1 MIPRAAERLADDV
14 AFPFPSLPSRSYP
27 VLSSPAPA
35 PAPVHSSH
43 PAHLLL
49 QKATLPP
56 PAPRPEPL
64 LATTFV
70 GIPLYP
76 LACSVTDSLRSARK
90 RDTSRATA
98 PVSARPRLATSVE
111 TRVTLCAHHLFALR
125 AFRLTPTVCSPA
137 SAPRTPP
144 VEPPTEVLPTEE
156 PLEEEDSS
164 ATRYVPSPSP
174 SRRRRLSAQ
183 ALTRSCVSQ
192 CNEVGHISRNCP
204 QNGGGGGGYGG
215 GCTSRRHIFC
225 RGSTDAHLV
234 PRRTAAAAG
243 RLRRRIRSPRRTVRR
258 TRQDLRE
265 FTRGVESEN
274 CTDRRIRL
282 QYTCGGV
289 GHLSRDCTTQQKC
302 FNCGQPGHISNGC
315 TSAPQAK
322 ACVSPILLSRRFS
335 H

>member
-14 AFPFPSLPSRSYP
+14 AFPFPSIPSRSYP

-35 PAPVHSSH
+35 PAPVHPSH

-174 SRRRRLSAQ
+174 SFRASPDPVVRLTVQ
-183 ALTRSCVSQ
+183 RGRTHL
-192 CNEVGHISRNCP
+192 P
-204 QNGGGGGGYGG
+204 QLPPE
-215 GCTSRRHIFC
+215 RWR
-225 RGSTDAHLV
+225 
-234 PRRTAAAAG
+234 
-243 RLRRRIRSPRRTVRR
+243 RRRIRRRM
-258 TRQDLRE
+258 
-265 FTRGVESEN
+265 
-274 CTDRRIRL
+274 
-282 QYTCGGV
+282 Y
-289 GHLSRDCTTQQKC
+289 
-302 FNCGQPGHISNGC
+302 
-315 TSAPQAK
+315 
-322 ACVSPILLSRRFS
+322 VSPSHILQRVD
-335 H
+335 